1 MVKKKAKSEKYL
13 QQIRNFKMANEVLAP
28 LGEQLN
34 ELKRKFHELE
44 SYMKN
49 ECEIQMNE
57 YQIQMHEHFYSLK
70 NEIDIKREVVL
81 QNFYEKNEIDA
92 DFIDRVQRSSADLI
106 KVNQRVYFLNSL

>member
-1 MVKKKAKSEKYL
+1 MG
-13 QQIRNFKMANEVLAP
+13 NESSAP

-44 SYMKN
+44 SYMNN

-92 DFIDRVQRSSADLI
+92 DFIERVQRSSADLI

>member
-1 MVKKKAKSEKYL
+1 MSNDASTL
-13 QQIRNFKMANEVLAP
+13 
-28 LGEQLN
+28 LGDKLV
-34 ELKRKFHELE
+34 ELKTKFKELE
-44 SYMKN
+44 AYVN
-49 ECEIQMNE
+49 FIREVQIIE
-57 YQIQMHEHFYSLK
+57 YQKQIQEHFYSLK